1 MRVPALSIAAG
12 PNGACGATLVAC
24 ATGELIACHHLPDGE
39 TRRFPAPV
47 PRCELCGSASLD
59 EKTSAAGSD
68 RPIEEG
74 FCPVCDGRRPEAGYE
89 WSTGGRLTLR
99 AKVVFWARCHRCL
112 FGAEIGA
119 IYPKGL
125 KERQQAR
132 SWKTPAWL
140 QGQGEHTTLSA
151 ICSSCTNSFS
161 LRFKWASIVYPT
173 RALNLRRTTLAW
185 IVPDPTAWKR
195 NQGISSFLL
204 LVSDQIEIGSR
215 GPFGGNARFPH
226 SRGLEDV
233 L

>member
-1 MRVPALSIAAG
+1 MAK
-12 PNGACGATLVAC
+12 LVASPHPSHDVHC
-24 ATGELIACHHLPDGE
+24 AA
-39 TRRFPAPV
+39 V
-47 PRCELCGSASLD
+47 PRLMKKRPPLGPTVQSKKDSVQFVMG
-59 EKTSAAGSD
+59 AGL
-68 RPIEEG
+68 RPG
-74 FCPVCDGRRPEAGYE
+74 MSGPLV
-89 WSTGGRLTLR
+89 GRLTLR